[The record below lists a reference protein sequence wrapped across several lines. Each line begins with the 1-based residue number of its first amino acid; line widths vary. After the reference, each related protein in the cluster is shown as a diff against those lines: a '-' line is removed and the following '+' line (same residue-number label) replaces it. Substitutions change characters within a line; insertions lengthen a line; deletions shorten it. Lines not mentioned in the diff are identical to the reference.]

1 MRKTNSL
8 VALLI
13 AMASAGCAT
22 DGSGGEPMI
31 TGTWAGN
38 FTSDNDLAR
47 MGTFSFDFTE
57 DASHAVK
64 ATFTGSAAGNNLAG
78 TFTGTH
84 QDGKLQGTVN
94 VTSPLSMSLA
104 FPDAM
109 VDATT
114 ITGTFS
120 ISTPVTANG
129 MFTLDKQ

>member
-22 DGSGGEPMI
+22 DGSGEPMI
-31 TGTWAGN
+31 TGKWAGN

-57 DASHAVK
+57 DASHAVN
-64 ATFTGSAAGNNLAG
+64 ATFTGSAAGSDLAG

-84 QDGKLQGTVN
+84 QDGKLNGTVN
-94 VTSPLSMSLA
+94 VTSPISMSLA

-109 VDATT
+109 VDATM

-120 ISTPVTANG
+120 ISMPVTANG
-129 MFTLDKQ
+129 SFTLDKQ